1 MYISILN
8 SSRFTCKANRVD
20 LWGWKFHLIRPP
32 EPSLGVATTFG
43 VEVMQVNQIWLTI
56 ADKLSNAM
64 QHNVHRTIQIGSS
77 FTLTSSRNSGMR
89 SYRKCKGCNQTDKR
103 AVKSVKL
110 KSALKSI
117 RPTNFHTL
125 VNQGFC
131 GRACALGQKCNQTE
145 TFQNVKHATAF
156 EIRMKTILDKWTA
169 YATVQ
174 YGKPNWKNVSI
185 SMGINQ
191 TTSQSTSQILSKLSK
206 TAILNMHTKI
216 LTMAESR
223 VQKGP

>member
-1 MYISILN
+1 MFILFNISILN

-64 QHNVHRTIQIGSS
+64 EHNVHRTIEVGSS
-77 FTLTSSRNSGMR
+77 LTLTSSGNSGMR

-131 GRACALGQKCNQTE
+131 GRACVHWAKSAIKRRLFRMLSMQRHLRSEWRPYWTNGQPTLQFSTGSPTEKMCLFQWALTKQPVNQHPR
-145 TFQNVKHATAF
+145 F
-156 EIRMKTILDKWTA
+156 
-169 YATVQ
+169 
-174 YGKPNWKNVSI
+174 
-185 SMGINQ
+185 
-191 TTSQSTSQILSKLSK
+191 
-206 TAILNMHTKI
+206 
-216 LTMAESR
+216 
-223 VQKGP
+223 